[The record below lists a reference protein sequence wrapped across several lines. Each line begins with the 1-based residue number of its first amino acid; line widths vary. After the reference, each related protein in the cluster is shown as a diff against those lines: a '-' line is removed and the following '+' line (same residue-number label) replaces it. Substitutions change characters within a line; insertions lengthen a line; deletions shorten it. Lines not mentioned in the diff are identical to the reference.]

1 MRTEGDLIKINDWLL
16 PLSWIYGGMVRFR
29 NWLFDIGLKKSQ
41 SFSIPIISVGNITV
55 GGSGKTPHVEYLI
68 RLLHDKVKIAVLS
81 RGYKRKTSG
90 YVLADKDTTMSEI
103 GDEPFQMHSKFDDI
117 YVAVDAKR
125 VRGIEKLQ
133 NEEPTKDVDVVLLD
147 DAFQHRY
154 VKPGINILLV
164 DYHRLIIYDKM
175 LPAGRLRE
183 PLSGKNRADIVI
195 ITKCPKDLKPM
206 EFRVLTKAMDL
217 YPFQKLYF
225 TCINY
230 DTPKGVFEDQQIAK
244 EELKNYHA
252 LLVTG
257 IASPKQME
265 HDLKPM
271 VKSMQSLSFGDHH
284 RFKNK
289 DITRINEAFEQM
301 PEPRLIITTEKDAV
315 RLKETDGLYEIVKK
329 SIYELPIK
337 VSFMLEQEDIFNDKI
352 ISYVRKIQETASW
365 LKERMTTSPKT
376 AIILGTGLGQ
386 LASEITD
393 SYEFPYS
400 EIPNFP
406 VSTVQGHAGK
416 LIFGK
421 LGGKDIMA
429 MEGRFHYYEG
439 YDMKAVTFPERV
451 MYELGI
457 ETLFV
462 SNASGGMN
470 PEFQIG
476 DLMIIDDHINFF
488 PEHPLRGKNFPTGPR
503 FPDMHEAYDKKL
515 RDLADDIA
523 KEKGIDAKHGV
534 YVGVQ
539 GPTFETPAE
548 YRMYRILGGDAVGMS
563 TVPEVIV
570 ARHCGIKVFGI
581 SIITDLG
588 GFDVPVEVS
597 HEEVQIA
604 ANAAQPKMTEI
615 MREIIRRS

>member
-301 PEPRLIITTEKDAV
+301 PLPVNTSDFSAACPQFIPAFSKDHQMI
-315 RLKETDGLYEIVKK
+315 GL
-329 SIYELPIK
+329 
-337 VSFMLEQEDIFNDKI
+337 
-352 ISYVRKIQETASW
+352 
-365 LKERMTTSPKT
+365 
-376 AIILGTGLGQ
+376 
-386 LASEITD
+386 
-393 SYEFPYS
+393 
-400 EIPNFP
+400 
-406 VSTVQGHAGK
+406 
-416 LIFGK
+416 
-421 LGGKDIMA
+421 
-429 MEGRFHYYEG
+429 
-439 YDMKAVTFPERV
+439 
-451 MYELGI
+451 
-457 ETLFV
+457 V
-462 SNASGGMN
+462 SNRGYSCQYKKVISLANIDIRYAQEGTELYVLYGSEGHR
-470 PEFQIG
+470 QT
-476 DLMIIDDHINFF
+476 MIRATVTRT
-488 PEHPLRGKNFPTGPR
+488 PYK
-503 FPDMHEAYDKKL
+503 
-515 RDLADDIA
+515 AD
-523 KEKGIDAKHGV
+523 
-534 YVGVQ
+534 
-539 GPTFETPAE
+539 
-548 YRMYRILGGDAVGMS
+548 
-563 TVPEVIV
+563 
-570 ARHCGIKVFGI
+570 
-581 SIITDLG
+581 
-588 GFDVPVEVS
+588 
-597 HEEVQIA
+597 
-604 ANAAQPKMTEI
+604 
-615 MREIIRRS
+615 RRK